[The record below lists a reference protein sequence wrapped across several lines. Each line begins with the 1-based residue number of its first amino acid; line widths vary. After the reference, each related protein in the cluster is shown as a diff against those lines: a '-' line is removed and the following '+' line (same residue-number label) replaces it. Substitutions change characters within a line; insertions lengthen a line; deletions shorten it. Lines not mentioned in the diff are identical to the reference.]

1 MKKVQIRDCT
11 IFNADCMEV
20 LPTLE
25 PVSLCV
31 CDPPYGCAFVS
42 NMRTVSEQPP
52 MLANDEKP
60 HLEFVPP
67 IVRAVKPDSAIYLCT
82 RFAEFSLW
90 ENALKDAG
98 ATVKTPI
105 VWDKTVH
112 TMGDVYCDYGN
123 QVELILFAHI
133 GRPRLRRGRP
143 LNLWTIPREP
153 SGPHPTPK
161 PVELFKRCI
170 LNSSDPGD
178 LILDPFLGSGTT
190 AVACILTGRRFVGCE
205 ISSRYFDLAC
215 ERIERTYREVDNR
228 LPGFDLFQ
236 EYAPEQQGSLFG

>member
-1 MKKVQIRDCT
+1 MKKVVIRDCT
-11 IFNADCMEV
+11 LYNADCMEV
-20 LPTLE
+20 LPTLDL
-25 PVSLCV
+25 VHLCV
-31 CDPPYGCAFVS
+31 CDPPYGCGFVS
-42 NMRTVSEQPP
+42 NMRTVSAQPP

-67 IVRAVKPDSAIYLCT
+67 IVNAVKPDSAIYLCT

-90 ENALKDAG
+90 ENAIKDAG

-123 QVELILFAHI
+123 QVELILFAHV
-133 GRPRLRRGRP
+133 GRPKLRRGRP
-143 LNLWTIPREP
+143 MNLWTIPREP

-178 LILDPFLGSGTT
+178 VVLDPFLGGGTT
-190 AVACILTGRRFVGCE
+190 AVACILTGRHFVGCE
-205 ISSRYFDLAC
+205 VEPKYFDLSC
-215 ERIERTYREVDNR
+215 ERIEAAYREIDSR
-228 LPGFDLFQ
+228 LPGFEPL
-236 EYAPEQQGSLFG
+236 ALEQQGSLFE